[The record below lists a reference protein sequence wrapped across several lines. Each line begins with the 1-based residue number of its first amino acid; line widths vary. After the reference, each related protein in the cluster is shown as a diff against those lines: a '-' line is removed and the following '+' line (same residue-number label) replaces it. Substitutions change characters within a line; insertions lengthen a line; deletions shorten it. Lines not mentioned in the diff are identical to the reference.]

1 MLDELE
7 EIKKMV
13 AMAIN
18 EVEKDERQYK
28 SLETKSEN
36 AVMLLYLIDI
46 AKPILRC
53 KDKATRL
60 FNRQTIEK
68 QIEQLIAKHMGKAY
82 YAFNMADILKREAA
96 FEHLKYALSTG
107 HLLKKSK
114 IPPNLT

>member
-13 AMAIN
+13 AMAMD
-18 EVEKDERQYK
+18 EVEENGRQYRP
-28 SLETKSEN
+28 LETKSEN
-36 AVMLLYLIDI
+36 AIMLLYLIDI
-46 AKPILRC
+46 AKPILRY

-60 FNRQTIEK
+60 FNHQEVER
-68 QIEQLIAKHMGKAY
+68 QIERLIAEHMEKAY
-82 YAFNMADILKREAA
+82 YAFNMADILKREMA

-114 IPPNLT
+114 IPPNLI